1 MKIETERL
9 VLRGFTPE
17 DYPALRAMMDADTMW
32 AYGHRF
38 SDMDV
43 ADWLSRQINRME
55 TWGFSLCAVELK
67 DSGAMVGQCGITVQ
81 DCLGAHV
88 PEVGYVFG
96 REYWHHGYA
105 TEAAAA
111 CRDYAFEELGFGEV
125 YSIIRDVN
133 AASRRVAL
141 RLGMKPRGV
150 FVKHYRGIDMP
161 HIAYSVSKE

>member
-111 CRDYAFEELGFGEV
+111 RAL
-125 YSIIRDVN
+125 RAHTR
-133 AASRRVAL
+133 AASLASSGSAPSSPTAPMHTGSPFTTGIWPEVRTT
-141 RLGMKPRGV
+141 PRSMTAGT
-150 FVKHYRGIDMP
+150 
-161 HIAYSVSKE
+161 